1 MSQLTGVDECAKNGA
16 HAPLRSTVIAIV
28 TSIVTSIVASIASAI
43 VNPLVG
49 IVLTIVLTIVP
60 TVLQLRQ
67 SNLRFVLVFIFVTN
81 FLELSIDNI
90 IVTFGG
96 GVSTGTTAVTA
107 GLRIVAFGIRLRIH
121 LLGEFMADGG

>member
-1 MSQLTGVDECAKNGA
+1 MSQLTGADECAKNGA

-60 TVLQLRQ
+60 TVLQSRQ
-67 SNLRFVLVFIFVTN
+67 SHLRFVLVFILVTN
-81 FLELSIDNI
+81 FLEFSIDNI
-90 IVTFGG
+90 IVALGG
-96 GVSTGTTAVTA
+96 GVSTATGITA

-121 LLGEFMADGG
+121 LLGEFVADGG

>member
-1 MSQLTGVDECAKNGA
+1 MSQLTGADECAKNGA
-16 HAPLRSTVIAIV
+16 HAPLRSTVIAMV
-28 TSIVTSIVASIASAI
+28 ASIVTSIVLAI

-49 IVLTIVLTIVP
+49 IVLTIVLTIVS

-67 SNLRFVLVFIFVTN
+67 SRQAHLRFVLVFILVAN

-90 IVTFGG
+90 IVALGG
-96 GVSTGTTAVTA
+96 GVSTAVTV

-121 LLGEFMADGG
+121 LLGEFVADGG

>member
-1 MSQLTGVDECAKNGA
+1 MCQLTGADECAKNGA

-28 TSIVTSIVASIASAI
+28 ASIVASIASAI

-49 IVLTIVLTIVP
+49 IVLTIVLTIAS

-67 SNLRFVLVFIFVTN
+67 LRQAHLRFVLVFILVAD

-90 IVTFGG
+90 IVALGG
-96 GVSTGTTAVTA
+96 GVSTAVA
-107 GLRIVAFGIRLRIH
+107 VGLRIVAFGIRLRIH
-121 LLGEFMADGG
+121 LLGEFVADGG

>member
-1 MSQLTGVDECAKNGA
+1 MCQLTGADECAKNGA

-28 TSIVTSIVASIASAI
+28 TSIVTPIASAI

-60 TVLQLRQ
+60 TVLQSRQ
-67 SNLRFVLVFIFVTN
+67 SHLRFVLVFILVTN

-90 IVTFGG
+90 IVAFGG
-96 GVSTGTTAVTA
+96 GVSTTVTA

-121 LLGEFMADGG
+121 LLGEFVADGG

>member
-1 MSQLTGVDECAKNGA
+1 MCQLTDADECAKNGA
-16 HAPLRSTVIAIV
+16 HAPLRSTVIA
-28 TSIVTSIVASIASAI
+28 IVASIASAI

-49 IVLTIVLTIVP
+49 IVLTIVLTIAP

-67 SNLRFVLVFIFVTN
+67 SHLRFVLVFILVAD

-90 IVTFGG
+90 IIALGG
-96 GVSTGTTAVTA
+96 GVSTAVTA

-121 LLGEFMADGG
+121 LLGEFVADGG